1 MSIKYHKS
9 SELFLSSVTYL
20 LVTLSY
26 GLSRAMFLKG
36 FGLKFPVENNF
47 EIQSQSRAKQN
58 WHQLLFQKYKIR
70 ILYGSSI
77 NDTLQHYSWEG
88 IKDFVTKVGNWYL
101 SFKKH
106 DEWRWV
112 SKWIKNSVT
121 SFIDDT
127 YATIKFEILFA
138 SNWIS
143 VPSMI
148 NHKNPWQLSTTDL
161 MRFFHLKI
169 LCRTEQNDDGSWFE
183 DEEQTMKKKC
193 DFIISAFGSTFASTE
208 IKAIIQ

>member
-1 MSIKYHKS
+1 MG
-9 SELFLSSVTYL
+9 YL
-20 LVTLSY
+20 GRCFSKVLGLNFRLKTILRYNRNRGQNKIDISY
-26 GLSRAMFLKG
+26 CSR
-36 FGLKFPVENNF
+36 NIRF
-47 EIQSQSRAKQN
+47 EY
-58 WHQLLFQKYKIR
+58 FM
-70 ILYGSSI
+70 GSSI